1 MVDSLKEYIVK
12 EDTRRAE
19 YVKSLQLKLTKDLLT
34 DKQIK
39 DFLKRANVKMP
50 QSPAQLSAIADI
62 EAMNKD
68 QLQQIIN
75 QKNFKNLLMKHRAR
89 LRLKGVWK

>member
-89 LRLKGVWK
+89 QRLKGVWK

>member
-39 DFLKRANVKMP
+39 DFLKRANVKVP

-89 LRLKGVWK
+89 QRLKGVWK